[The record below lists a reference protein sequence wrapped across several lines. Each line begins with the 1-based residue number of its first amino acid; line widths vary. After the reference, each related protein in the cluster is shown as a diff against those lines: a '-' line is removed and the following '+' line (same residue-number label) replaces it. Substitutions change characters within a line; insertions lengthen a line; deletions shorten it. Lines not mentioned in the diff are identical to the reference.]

1 MAGAV
6 DVRSAS
12 EPAIGPSSGGPPLAT
27 AEASWAEK
35 TARLDWSSSVTA
47 NASASPEL
55 LERCCASN
63 TIDSTGYG
71 PVDNRLFN
79 ASKATLLTWA
89 SLSCFIWLQMPG
101 SNIHSG
107 ISSAGELFISSCPQ
121 RRTLLPP
128 RRASPRTNAPC
139 PNHGCQRYCT
149 SRMQVLWVSCTPVV
163 QHRQT
168 ALFAGVQ
175 TSSFRSTADLNQQG
189 AWRNG
194 NRSALPTSPHPRRR
208 LSSNIDNCATLT
220 SHWHKTSGKA
230 GLRCGL
236 RSKLGTGEGAARAS
250 PARSVWDEFCC
261 MGNENAKVQLE
272 PRHCIG
278 NVTSHDLQGFS

>member
-1 MAGAV
+1 MLGADLLTHRPSPAWPGMAGAV

-27 AEASWAEK
+27 AAASWAEK

-79 ASKATLLTWA
+79 ACKATLLTWA

-168 ALFAGVQ
+168 TLLVRLQAARTGCL
-175 TSSFRSTADLNQQG
+175 ADRTQRA
-189 AWRNG
+189 AWKSG
-194 NRSALPTSPHPRRR
+194 KPTMLLTFPHPRLRR
-208 LSSNIDNCATLT
+208 
-220 SHWHKTSGKA
+220 
-230 GLRCGL
+230 
-236 RSKLGTGEGAARAS
+236 
-250 PARSVWDEFCC
+250 
-261 MGNENAKVQLE
+261 
-272 PRHCIG
+272 
-278 NVTSHDLQGFS
+278 